1 MPTRT
6 ELTTVSDVRENRS
19 YRFTAT
25 DAHDVEEEVIV
36 VPCDEDEE
44 TPVRAYVN
52 RCTHEPQRLDA
63 GRGVAMR
70 DGQVICPRHGSM
82 FDACSGYC
90 DNGDAADT
98 TLPDVDVAVEEDVVY
113 LTDGDYAFEHEGG
126 LDAGDADDGP
136 RSTSHLGF

>member
-1 MPTRT
+1 MPTGT

-25 DAHDVEEEVIV
+25 DEYGAEEELLV
-36 VPCDEDEE
+36 VTCDEADR
-44 TPVRAYVN
+44 PVRAFVN
-52 RCTHEPQRLDA
+52 RCTHEAQRLDT

-70 DGQVICPRHGSM
+70 DGQIICPKHGSM

-98 TLPDVDVAVEEDVVY
+98 TLPDVGLSVDDGAVF
-113 LTDGDYAFEHEGG
+113 LTDDEYTFAHEGG
-126 LDAGDADDGP
+126 IGEGDDGP
-136 RSTSHLGF
+136 SSTSHIGF